1 MAHRRIDTRALID
14 ESPYGSYQILTFIL
28 CCLAITIDGYDVQ
41 IIGVAAAGIRET
53 LKLQPATL
61 GVVITAGQVGVAIG
75 ALFLAPLSD
84 WIGRKWLMVLCCV
97 VFGLFSLWT
106 AFATTVPSL
115 VTLRVLA
122 GIGLGGIGP
131 AALALG
137 SEHAPKRFKASIPT
151 WIWTAL
157 PVGGMGAGFSAVWLL
172 PHGGWPSLFIAAGVL
187 PLVLMV
193 VFALLLPESIVFL
206 GTRGADQERIHK
218 IARRIAPDLPPDA
231 ILYTSEEKLSGV
243 PLRHLFTEGR
253 AFGTILLW
261 FLFFLDYGILVFFLS
276 WVPTMIKM
284 TTGSTTQLGTSLA
297 FWNIGSIVCG
307 ILIGRAVDKVGYYRV
322 LPWTFIVIALSM
334 WAIGATLTAPF
345 WLLLCAITLQ
355 GGTAGGSGNALMA
368 LAANSY
374 PAAVRSTAVGYAYGI
389 GARGGAFLAPL
400 AGGFL
405 LQMHWT
411 PSAMCYLAGTPVLL
425 GTVALLILKTQPHF
439 RYGAPEEVTSA
450 PQPVAGV
457 VGGTP

>member
-1 MAHRRIDTRALID
+1 MARTRIDTRALID
-14 ESPYGSYQILTFIL
+14 ESRFGSYQILTFLL

-61 GVVITAGQVGVAIG
+61 GVVITAGQVGVALG
-75 ALFLAPLSD
+75 ALFLAPASD
-84 WIGRKWLMVLCCV
+84 RIGRKWLMILCCV
-97 VFGLFSLWT
+97 VFGVFSLLT
-106 AFATTVPSL
+106 AFATTVSAL

-137 SEHAPKRFKASIPT
+137 SEHAPKRFKASLPT

-172 PHGGWPSLFIAAGVL
+172 PLGGWPALFLAAGVL
-187 PLVLMV
+187 PLVLVV

-206 GTRGADQERIHK
+206 GAHGAGQERIHK
-218 IARRIAPDLPPDA
+218 IARKIAPNLPPDA

-253 AFGTILLW
+253 ALGTILLW
-261 FLFFLDYGILVFFLS
+261 LLFFLDYGILVFFLS

-307 ILIGRAVDKVGYYRV
+307 ILIGRAIDKVGYYRV
-322 LPWTFIVIALSM
+322 LPWTFIIIALSM

-374 PAAVRSTAVGYAYGI
+374 PAAIRSTGVGYAYGI

-400 AGGFL
+400 AGGVL

-411 PSAMCYLAGTPVLL
+411 PTAMCYLAGTPVLL
-425 GTVALLILKTQPHF
+425 GTVLLLILKTQPHF
-439 RYGAPEEVTSA
+439 RKGVPEEVAPA
-450 PQPVAGV
+450 PQPIAGIA
-457 VGGTP
+457 GGAS

>member
-1 MAHRRIDTRALID
+1 MARTRIDTRALID
-14 ESPYGSYQILTFIL
+14 ESPYGSFQVWTFIL
-28 CCLAITIDGYDVQ
+28 CCLAMMIDGYDVQ
-41 IIGVAAAGIRET
+41 MIGVAAAGIRET

-61 GVVITAGQVGVAIG
+61 GVVITAGQAGVAVG
-75 ALFLAPLSD
+75 ALFLAPVSD
-84 WIGRKWLMVLCCV
+84 WIGRKWLMVVCCV
-97 VFGLFSLWT
+97 VFGVFSLWT
-106 AFATTVPSL
+106 AFADTVPSL

-151 WIWTAL
+151 WYWTAL
-157 PVGGMGAGFSAVWLL
+157 PVGGMCAGFSAVYLL
-172 PHGGWPSLFIAAGVL
+172 PLGGWPSLFIAAGVV
-187 PLVLMV
+187 PLVMAV
-193 VFALLLPESIVFL
+193 VLALFLPESIVFL
-206 GTRGADQERIHK
+206 GTRDADQERIHK
-218 IARRIAPDLPPDA
+218 IALKIAPNLSPDT
-231 ILYTSEEKLSGV
+231 ILYSSEEKLPGV
-243 PLRHLFTEGR
+243 PLKHLFTEGR
-253 AFGTILLW
+253 ALGTLLLW
-261 FLFFLDYGILVFFLS
+261 LLFFLDYGILVFFLS

-307 ILIGRAVDKVGYYRV
+307 IVIGRVVDKVGYYRV
-322 LPWTFIVIALSM
+322 LPWTFIIIALSM

-374 PAAVRSTAVGYAYGI
+374 PAAVRSTGVGYAYAVG
-389 GARGGAFLAPL
+389 GRSGAFLAPL

-405 LQMHWT
+405 LQMQWT

-439 RYGAPEEVTSA
+439 RKGAPEEIA
-450 PQPVAGV
+450 PAPPPIASVI
-457 VGGTP
+457 GGTT

>member
-1 MAHRRIDTRALID
+1 MARTRIDTRAFID

-28 CCLAITIDGYDVQ
+28 CCLAMVIDGYDVQ

-53 LKLQPATL
+53 LKLEPATL
-61 GVVITAGQVGVAIG
+61 GVVITAGQVGVALG
-75 ALFLAPLSD
+75 ALFLAPASD
-84 WIGRKWLMVLCCV
+84 WIGRKWLMVVCCG
-97 VFGLFSLWT
+97 VFGVFSFST
-106 AFATTVPSL
+106 AFASTVPAL

-157 PVGGMGAGFSAVWLL
+157 PVGGMGAGFSAVYLL
-172 PHGGWPSLFIAAGVL
+172 PLGGWPALFIAAGVV
-187 PLVLMV
+187 PLVLMI
-193 VFALLLPESIVFL
+193 VFALFLPESIVFL
-206 GTRGADQERIHK
+206 GARGAGQERIHK
-218 IARRIAPDLPPDA
+218 IARKIAPNLPPDA
-231 ILYTSEEKLSGV
+231 ILYTSEEKRPGV
-243 PLRHLFTEGR
+243 PLKHLFTERR
-253 AFGTILLW
+253 ALGTILLW
-261 FLFFLDYGILVFFLS
+261 LLFFLDYGILVFFLS

-284 TTGSTTQLGTSLA
+284 TTGSTTELGTSLA

-322 LPWTFIVIALSM
+322 LPWTFIIIALSM

-374 PAAVRSTAVGYAYGI
+374 PAAVRSTGVGYAYAI
-389 GARGGAFLAPL
+389 GGRAGAFLAPL

-411 PSAMCYLAGTPVLL
+411 PSAMCYLAGAPVLL
-425 GTVALLILKTQPHF
+425 GTVALLILRTQPHF
-439 RYGAPEEVTSA
+439 RKGAPEELAPA